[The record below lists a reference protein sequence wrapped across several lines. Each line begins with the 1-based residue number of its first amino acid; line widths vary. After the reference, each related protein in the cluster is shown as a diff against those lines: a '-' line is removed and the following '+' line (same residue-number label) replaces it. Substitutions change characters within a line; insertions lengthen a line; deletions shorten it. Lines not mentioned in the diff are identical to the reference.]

1 MLFGNFVRIFAQQ
14 LNYMNVINKN
24 KRVYFEY
31 SILDKYTA
39 GIQLM
44 GTEVKSIKESKASIT
59 EAFCTIIDGEIFIIG
74 MHISDYKKIKHTNHA
89 PLRNRK
95 LLLNRKE
102 IDKLSKATKEKGLTI
117 VPLSVFISD
126 TGLIKLEIGLAKGK
140 KTYDKRVAI
149 RIKTINKELKN
160 ELN

>member
-1 MLFGNFVRIFAQQ
+1 
-14 LNYMNVINKN
+14 MNKSISVNK
-24 KRVYFEY
+24 KAYHEY

-44 GTEVKSIKESKASIT
+44 GTEVKSIKEQKVSIS
-59 EAFCTIIDGEIFIIG
+59 EAFCSIVDGEIFILG

-117 VPLSVFISD
+117 IPLSVFISD
-126 TGLIKLEIGLAKGK
+126 TGLIKIDIGLAKGK
-140 KTYDKRVAI
+140 KTYDKR
-149 RIKTINKELKN
+149 NDLKLKDLQR
-160 ELN
+160 EEKIL

>member
-1 MLFGNFVRIFAQQ
+1 MDI
-14 LNYMNVINKN
+14 INKN
-24 KRVYFEY
+24 KKAYFNYE
-31 SILDKYTA
+31 ILDKFTA
-39 GIQLM
+39 GIVLM
-44 GTEVKSIKESKASIT
+44 GTEVKSIKESKVSIS
-59 EAFCTIIDGEIFIIG
+59 EAYCTIIDGEIFILG

-102 IDKLSKATKEKGLTI
+102 IDKLSKSIKEKGLTI

-126 TGLIKLEIGLAKGK
+126 TGLIKIEIGLAKGK
-140 KTYDKRVAI
+140 KVYDKRSEA

-160 ELN
+160 ELNY

>member
-1 MLFGNFVRIFAQQ
+1 MLFIHLNRIFAQQ
-14 LNYMNVINKN
+14 LNFMNIITQNK
-24 KRVYFEY
+24 KAYFEY

-44 GTEVKSIKESKASIT
+44 GTEVKSIKESKVSIS
-59 EAFCTIIDGEIFIIG
+59 EAFCSIVDREIFILG

-117 VPLSVFISD
+117 IPLSVFISD
-126 TGLIKLEIGLAKGK
+126 TGLIKIDIGLAKGK
-140 KTYDKRVAI
+140 KTYDKRES
-149 RIKTINKELKN
+149 IKEKDQKRELDRN
-160 ELN
+160 I

>member
-1 MLFGNFVRIFAQQ
+1 MDI
-14 LNYMNVINKN
+14 INKN
-24 KRVYFEY
+24 KKAYFEY
-31 SILDKYTA
+31 EILDKFTA
-39 GIQLM
+39 GIILM
-44 GTEVKSIKESKASIT
+44 GTEVKSIKESKVSIS
-59 EAFCTIIDGEIFIIG
+59 EAYCTIIDGEIFILG

-102 IDKLSKATKEKGLTI
+102 IDKLSKSIKEKGLTI

-126 TGLIKLEIGLAKGK
+126 TGLIKIEIGLAKGK
-140 KTYDKRVAI
+140 KVYDKRVAI
-149 RIKTINKELKN
+149 RIKTINKESKN

>member
-1 MLFGNFVRIFAQQ
+1 MEI
-14 LNYMNVINKN
+14 IIKH
-24 KRVYFEY
+24 KKVYFEY
-31 SILDKYTA
+31 EILDKFTA
-39 GIQLM
+39 GIILM
-44 GTEVKSIKESKASIT
+44 GTEVKSIKESKVSIS
-59 EAFCTIIDGEIFIIG
+59 EAYCTIIDGEIFILG

-102 IDKLSKATKEKGLTI
+102 IDKLSKSIKEKGLTI

-126 TGLIKLEIGLAKGK
+126 TGLIKIEIGLAKGK
-140 KTYDKRVAI
+140 KVYDKRVAI
-149 RIKTINKELKN
+149 RIKTINKESKN

>member
-1 MLFGNFVRIFAQQ
+1 
-14 LNYMNVINKN
+14 MNIITQNK
-24 KRVYFEY
+24 KAYFEY

-44 GTEVKSIKESKASIT
+44 GTEVKSIKEQKVSIS
-59 EAFCTIIDGEIFIIG
+59 EAFCSIVDGEIFILG
-74 MHISDYKKIKHTNHA
+74 MYISDYKKIKHTNHA

-117 VPLSVFISD
+117 IPLSVFISD
-126 TGLIKLEIGLAKGK
+126 TGLIKIDIGLAKGK
-140 KTYDKRVAI
+140 KTYDKRES
-149 RIKTINKELKN
+149 IKEKDQKRELDRN
-160 ELN
+160 I

>member
-1 MLFGNFVRIFAQQ
+1 MEI
-14 LNYMNVINKN
+14 IIKH
-24 KRVYFEY
+24 KKVYFEY
-31 SILDKYTA
+31 EILDKFTA
-39 GIQLM
+39 GIVLM
-44 GTEVKSIKESKASIT
+44 GTEVKSIKESKVSIS
-59 EAFCTIIDGEIFIIG
+59 EAYCTIIDGEIFILG

-102 IDKLSKATKEKGLTI
+102 IDKLSKSIKEKGLTI

-126 TGLIKLEIGLAKGK
+126 TGLIKIEIGLAKGK
-140 KTYDKRVAI
+140 KVYDKRVAI
-149 RIKTINKELKN
+149 RIKTINKESKN

>member
-1 MLFGNFVRIFAQQ
+1 MLFVSFIRIFAQQ
-14 LNYMNVINKN
+14 LNYMNIINQN
-24 KRVYFEY
+24 KKAYHEY
-31 SILDKYTA
+31 TILDKYTA

-59 EAFCTIIDGEIFIIG
+59 EAFCTIIDGEIFIMG

-117 VPLSVFISD
+117 IPLSIFVSD
-126 TGLIKLEIGLAKGK
+126 TGLIKIEIGLAKGK
-140 KTYDKRVAI
+140 KTYDKRES
-149 RIKTINKELKN
+149 IKAKDIKRELDRN
-160 ELN
+160 I